1 MEVTIEAFITTI
13 SNITAVPYTKA
24 DGSEASYFFYEL
36 QEITLEGP
44 PTNMKSQ
51 YLTIEANRFQFDEVK
66 KFKEGDKVKATV
78 LLGGNKLYTSKKT
91 GAGITYNK
99 VQLIRLEKAV

>member
-1 MEVTIEAFITTI
+1 MEVIIEGFIATI
-13 SNITAVPYTKA
+13 SNVAAVPYAKS
-24 DGSEASYFFYEL
+24 DGSEASYEL

-44 PTNMKSQ
+44 PTNMRSQ
-51 YLTIEANRFQFDEVK
+51 YLTMEANRFQFDEIK

-91 GAGITYNK
+91 GAEITYNK
-99 VQLIRLEKAV
+99 VQLIRLEKVA